1 MGPACSFGGDDAEGG
16 NGEARL
22 LHASGTC
29 RILTETEGSARIKVP
44 AGQRAEY
51 KKHLDRFWKYG
62 FLPRFVFS
70 RIDLT
75 CLLIRKHE
83 IVQ

>member
-1 MGPACSFGGDDAEGG
+1 MGPACSFGGDDAEGD

-51 KKHLDRFWKYG
+51 KKHLDRF
-62 FLPRFVFS
+62 
-70 RIDLT
+70 
-75 CLLIRKHE
+75 
-83 IVQ
+83 